1 MKFFKPLSLGIIALT
16 SVMYACGG
24 GGGEGTE
31 ASKETTSSLPQNQPQ
46 QSLEQRYGDDPD
58 YIAGLALIKESDCP
72 SCHMAER
79 RIVGP
84 SYNEVAEKYENT
96 SENVNLLA
104 SRVIKGTVGE
114 WGNVPMPAHPSLSE
128 EDAQQMVRYV
138 LLLRK

>member
-1 MKFFKPLSLGIIALT
+1 MKLIKPLTLGVFAL
-16 SVMYACGG
+16 SFLVYSCGG
-24 GGGEGTE
+24 NGD
-31 ASKETTSSLPQNQPQ
+31 ARKEQTKSLPIQETKI
-46 QSLEQRYGDDPD
+46 QSLEERYKDNPD

-96 SENVNLLA
+96 PENVKLLA
-104 SRVIKGTVGE
+104 SRVIKGNVGE
-114 WGNVPMPAHPSLSE
+114 WGNVPMPAHPSLSQ
-128 EDAQQMVRYV
+128 EDAQQMIRYV